1 MKLLV
6 LALAVLLLG
15 CSKQPT
21 GELPPTPTSHPQ
33 DFSPVLKAG
42 WPPRG
47 YSKVVGYRYD
57 FPKIDYCA
65 DLLYPENSD
74 WKEFRL
80 NHAKLARLARVS
92 RELGTIH
99 IERLLKATFATK
111 GDTGA
116 GACYQPHHIF
126 VFYGSDGVATQ
137 AIEVCFA
144 CRNIIVAPE
153 PADGTPS
160 ASLRELATLCSDL
173 GLWFTDESLS
183 DYLARL

>member
-1 MKLLV
+1 MKHLV
-6 LALAVLLLG
+6 IALAALLIG

-21 GELPPTPTSHPQ
+21 VEPLPTPTSHPQ
-33 DFSPVLKAG
+33 DFSPVLKAA
-42 WPPRG
+42 WPPHG
-47 YSKVVGYRYD
+47 YTKVIGYRYE
-57 FPKIDYCA
+57 FPEIDYCA
-65 DLLYPENSD
+65 DLLYPENRD
-74 WKEFRL
+74 GKDFRL
-80 NHAKLARLARVS
+80 NHTKLARLSRAS
-92 RELGTIH
+92 RELDSEQ
-99 IERLLKATFATK
+99 IERLFTATFAPK

-137 AIEVCFA
+137 AIEVCFG